1 MELKDIL
8 VCLDPTDAGEA
19 RLRLAAAT
27 ARECRAHLSAA
38 YVLPEAIPGAGTAD
52 GFTVAPP
59 TSEAWMPNP
68 AAIAGGVPASGEGAD
83 LTRGPALADII
94 RQRFREET
102 LPHALEGDWHL
113 FAAGESRELATLAR
127 TFDLVIYGQTSPDW
141 RVPTGFRPEDLI
153 VAAGRPLLVVP
164 YAGKFATI
172 GRRVLVA
179 WDGTR
184 EAARALHDAL
194 PLLIGKAETVT
205 IMTVRDDEGD
215 FARDAPAL
223 ARLVQHLSRHGLRA
237 SHERTVRGDVP
248 VADLLLS
255 RASDLDIDLIVA
267 GAYHHSQFRE
277 ALVGGVSRDLLDH
290 MTVPVLMAH

>member
-1 MELKDIL
+1 MDLRDIL

-19 RLRLAAAT
+19 RLRLAAAI
-27 ARECRAHLSAA
+27 ARNLGAHLSAA
-38 YVLPEAIPGAGTAD
+38 YVLPELIPGAAPLD
-52 GFTVAPP
+52 GLTVAPP

-83 LTRGPALADII
+83 VTRGAALADII
-94 RQRFREET
+94 ERRFREEMR
-102 LPHALEGDWHL
+102 PHALAGDWHL
-113 FAAGESRELATLAR
+113 FASGEGADLVALCR
-127 TFDLVIYGQTSPDW
+127 TFDLFVYGQTSPDW

-153 VAAGRPLLVVP
+153 VASGRPLLVVP
-164 YAGKFATI
+164 YAGAFDAI

-194 PLLIGKAETVT
+194 PLIGKAEVVTV
-205 IMTVRDDEGD
+205 MTVRDHEAD
-215 FARDAPAL
+215 FARDAPAI
-223 ARLVQHLSRHGLRA
+223 ARLVQHLSRHGLKA
-237 SHERTVRGDVP
+237 SREQTVRGDVP

-255 RASDLDIDLIVA
+255 RANDLDIDLIVA

-277 ALVGGVSRDLLDH
+277 ALIGGVSRDLLDH